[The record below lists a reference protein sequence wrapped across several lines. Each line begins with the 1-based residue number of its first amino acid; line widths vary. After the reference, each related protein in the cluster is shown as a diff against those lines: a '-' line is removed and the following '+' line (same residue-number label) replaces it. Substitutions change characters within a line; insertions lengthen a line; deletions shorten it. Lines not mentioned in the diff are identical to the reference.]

1 MSKLRGTPGVRIL
14 TVIPANVLVST
25 ANTLTLQVE
34 EVACAVE
41 GVDVLSV
48 ETQCASYD
56 RLNPYA
62 NLGDLGDLEPVNLIS
77 FAYQIASGM
86 VHNGHMGKFL

>member
-62 NLGDLGDLEPVNLIS
+62 NLGDLEPVNLIS

-86 VHNGHMGKFL
+86 VYNGHMGKFL